1 VHSVFTFRT
10 FAVKNNR
17 DMKIKFIA
25 LLSLTLLWACQAETQ
40 KEETPKEE
48 VKTSMSF
55 HGEKI
60 DESNAVAVAQLPE
73 MMGEKTLLEG
83 VKVAGDIT
91 AACKNKGCW
100 MKAQLA
106 DGQEMHVTFKDYGFF
121 VPKDAAG
128 KKAVF
133 EGKAYYDTTD
143 VKTLRHYAV
152 DGGMSEEE
160 AEKTITEPT
169 YNLAFEAT
177 GVIIKDESK

>member
-1 VHSVFTFRT
+1 
-10 FAVKNNR
+10 
-17 DMKIKFIA
+17 MKIKFIA

-40 KEETPKEE
+40 KTESSKEKE
-48 VKTSMSF
+48 VMKASMSY

-60 DESNAVAVAQLPE
+60 DESNAVAVSKLPD

-106 DGQEMHVTFKDYGFF
+106 DGEEMHVTFKDYGFF

-160 AEKTITEPT
+160 AEKTITEPK
-169 YNLAFEAT
+169 YSLAFEAT